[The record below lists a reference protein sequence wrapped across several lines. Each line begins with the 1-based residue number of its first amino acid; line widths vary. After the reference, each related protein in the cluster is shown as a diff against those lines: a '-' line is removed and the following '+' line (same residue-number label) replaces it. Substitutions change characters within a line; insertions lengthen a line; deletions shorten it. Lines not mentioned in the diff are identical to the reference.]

1 MALFVDL
8 TGKPCAKLV
17 PVEAVEE
24 LQTEGVGFAGYAVGA
39 MGQEPRDPD
48 LVAIPDPASYMP
60 VPFIRPG
67 LAIVHCDPHVEA
79 LDPGHVHGS
88 SHGTSRIVRR
98 AYADPFHVRLTGRAF
113 EAWQRAEDDTGETLL
128 RTTGGLDTG
137 AHRDSAGLAAL
148 TTPTEDFVLD
158 RVGPVVVVSPCS
170 GHGATFAALVGEL
183 AADLA
188 MGAVGAEPRFALG
201 RVGTM
206 A

>member
-1 MALFVDL
+1 MSGLRVD
-8 TGKPCAKLV
+8 V
-17 PVEAVEE
+17 AV
-24 LQTEGVGFAGYAVGA
+24 VGA
-39 MGQEPRDPD
+39 GLMGAATPGELTRRGVS
-48 LVAIPDPASYMP
+48 VALP
-60 VPFIRPG
+60 
-67 LAIVHCDPHVEA
+67 EA